1 MKTKFFFGFILLLI
15 SLSVNSQQLV
25 PYLLK
30 NGRYS
35 YVEYGKS
42 KVVFNSQYDEA
53 KPFFEGYACVKLK
66 NKWGVINLK
75 GETVIPLEYDV
86 ISSTKDG
93 FTQVNKY
100 YQDYGRSYFRSDDN
114 EYFNKNFEKM
124 NFKFIVNFSNGYA
137 IIAERENIYIV
148 DSFLNKTKLPI
159 GVYDYNGYP
168 DYSIGAVGSVKEFF
182 KYSSGFFRIKSQTH
196 GDIRPTFNYF
206 NLKGKKLLINEYE
219 NAEDFEDGLAKVGF
233 GNSYDSDKQK
243 YGFIDTS
250 GNEVIPLR
258 YNNLGD
264 FSEGLATANIGN
276 GFGFINKKGEVA
288 IPFQSNFTANS
299 FHFGLAQAF
308 DNNNYKRFYID
319 KQGKIV
325 ITTENRNDGIDH
337 AFFDGLSLIEKSN
350 RIGYID
356 TKGNFVI
363 PPIYKYATNFN
374 NGFAIIA
381 RDRENNGKYEYSN
394 NSFIGVINKKGIEKI
409 PIKYEYIFLEF
420 QDKKYFE
427 QSQSRNDYVFERS
440 CNEDLK
446 INGYSLRNLSTPF
459 IKNRIV
465 KVELFG
471 QKFYVD
477 IEGHEYIEK

>member
-100 YQDYGRSYFRSDDN
+100 YQDDGRSYFRSDDN

-159 GVYDYNGYP
+159 GVYGNYGWR
-168 DYSIGAVGSVKEFF
+168 DYSTKFF
-182 KYSSGFFRIKSQTH
+182 KYNSGFFRIESRKN
-196 GDIRPTFNYF
+196 GNPTFNYF

-219 NAEDFEDGLAKVGF
+219 DAEDFEDGLAKVSV
-233 GNSYDSDKQK
+233 GNSYDRDKK

-288 IPFQSNFTANS
+288 ISFQSNFTANS

-381 RDRENNGKYEYSN
+381 RDNENNGKYEYSN

-427 QSQSRNDYVFERS
+427 QDHREYIFERS
-440 CNEDLK
+440 CNDDLK
-446 INGYSLRNLSTPF
+446 IDGYSLSNLSTPF